1 MTTAIIVLLVLAAIA
16 AVFRELVWID
26 RMKEQGWR
34 HNDRVRSLEIRN
46 AELEADNEDLE
57 AWGRES
63 ITAVTEATK
72 MVAEANARV
81 KAATSG

>member
-16 AVFRELVWID
+16 AVFREFVWID

-34 HNDRVRSLEIRN
+34 HNDRVRSLEARN